1 MVGMRRPKKTQVE
14 MVETASQ
21 DKDEVD
27 TDTGITGEH
36 HPTLESASTA
46 VQQTHVLSAAAQ
58 SKLDAATDA
67 FLEAEMKAD
76 ALREI
81 ATEYEGKKKL
91 AQRVHDAKMRRL
103 DNGDKLKRRKTT
115 FGASKRTYEAIIWL
129 QHEQLACAKARCAA
143 AEAERDAAKAEMRLN
158 ELAEELC

>member
-21 DKDEVD
+21 DGHEVD

-81 ATEYEGKKKL
+81 ATEYEGKEKL

>member
-21 DKDEVD
+21 DEDEVD

-81 ATEYEGKKKL
+81 ATEY
-91 AQRVHDAKMRRL
+91 DAKMRRL